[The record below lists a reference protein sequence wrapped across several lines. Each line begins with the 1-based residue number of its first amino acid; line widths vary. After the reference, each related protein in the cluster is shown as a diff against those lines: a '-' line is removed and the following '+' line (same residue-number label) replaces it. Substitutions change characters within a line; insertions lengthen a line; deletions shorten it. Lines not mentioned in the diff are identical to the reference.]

1 MTEGIESQQ
10 ETIIDKSEGIREND
24 KVFSALNKIVG
35 GYQGQ
40 YLVFGGLGVL
50 GVVGKEYRE
59 THDIDI
65 CVSEK
70 EKNEFEKYLETIG
83 FSQKPNKDSR
93 LLGSGSVMSDGE
105 VSIDIINGIFSEKG
119 LDQNMNSGSVFIP
132 IEGINNTVSLRG
144 ITFKTFSPEVHY
156 FLKDRAVSRN
166 PRHTINPFVNRS
178 QDKID
183 YRELKKI
190 INPNKAK
197 ELLDKGFS
205 YKGKHP
211 WLGKLFK

>member
-1 MTEGIESQQ
+1 MTEGIENQQ
-10 ETIIDKSEGIREND
+10 ETIDKSEGLREND
-24 KVFSALNKIVG
+24 KVISALKKIVG
-35 GYQGQ
+35 GYLGQ

-50 GVVGKEYRE
+50 GAVGKEYRE

-83 FSQKPNKDSR
+83 FSQKTKDSR
-93 LLGSGSVMSDGE
+93 LMGSGSVMSDGE

-119 LDQNMNSGSVFIP
+119 LDQNMNSGSVYIP
-132 IEGINNTVSLRG
+132 TEGINDIVTLRG
-144 ITFKTFSPEVHY
+144 VTFRTFSPEVHY
-156 FLKDRAVSRN
+156 FLKDRAVSRI
-166 PRHTINPFVNRS
+166 PGHTINPFVNRS
-178 QDKID
+178 QDEID

-190 INPNKAK
+190 INPDKAK